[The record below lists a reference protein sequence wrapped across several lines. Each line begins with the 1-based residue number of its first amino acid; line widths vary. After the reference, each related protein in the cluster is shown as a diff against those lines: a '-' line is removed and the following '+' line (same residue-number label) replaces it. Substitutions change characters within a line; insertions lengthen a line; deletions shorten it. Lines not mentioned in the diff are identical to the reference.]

1 MRQWLAF
8 SVCCLVLSAA
18 IVMDTAPVRAQSLTA
33 EGEKP
38 GYRVEVVSLKRE
50 DGGTVTLTFRLHN
63 DTDRRA
69 DFACELRENGSE
81 SCRQVSG
88 VHLID
93 GVNRKKHLVVRDST
107 GACVCTTTL
116 SNVEPKSSVNLWA
129 KFPAP
134 PENAQKVTVIVPQF
148 LPVDNV
154 PISR

>member
-1 MRQWLAF
+1 MRLLPVMSA
-8 SVCCLVLSAA
+8 CLVALSTA
-18 IVMDTAPVRAQSLTA
+18 MDGAPVRAQALTA
-33 EGEKP
+33 VSEKP
-38 GYRVEVVSLKRE
+38 GFRVEVVSLKRE

-63 DTDRRA
+63 DTDKSA
-69 DFACELRENGSE
+69 DFACELRESGNE

-93 GVNRKKHLVVRDST
+93 GANRKKHLVVRDST
-107 GACVCTTTL
+107 GACVCSTTL
-116 SNVEPKSSVNLWA
+116 TSVQPKGSVNLWA